1 MSAPLPPVLVVDD
14 EKNMRLSLQAMLG
27 DEGYQARTV
36 ESAEEALALLARE
49 KFFMVL
55 TDAHLTGMTGYELLS
70 RMRTGHPEIPV
81 LMITAYA
88 TPKLAVEAIKAGAID
103 YLSKPFEPEELLHAV
118 SRCAERYKL
127 LKENARL
134 RSQSSQTIEINQIIG
149 ESPRMVELRNLIK
162 TVAQSNATVLILG
175 ESGSGKELVAGAV
188 HALSQRREAPY
199 IRINCAAIP
208 EQLLESELFGHEK
221 GSFTGALKQKLGRVE
236 EADGGTIFL
245 DEIGD
250 MSRPLQAKLLR
261 FLEDGSFS
269 RVGGNEELRVDVR
282 LMAATNRDIIDAI
295 RLNQFREDLFHRLNV
310 VQLRPPP
317 LRERGRDVL
326 LLADHF
332 LRQFNATMNKQITQ
346 ISVAA
351 KQKLLSHHWPG
362 NVRELRNV
370 LERAV
375 ILEPSNEITPP
386 SLPEFHMETRL
397 RKSEL
402 PVVPSGQSIDEVM
415 ANFEK
420 EFILNTLAQNRYNLN
435 RTAEQLKIS
444 RHALRYRMTR
454 LNIHT
459 DNEEDVGSPSG
470 KETTQQC

>member
-1 MSAPLPPVLVVDD
+1 MSATLPPVLLVDD
-14 EKNMRLSLQAMLG
+14 EKNMRLSLQAMLA
-27 DEGYQARTV
+27 DEGYTANAV
-36 ESAEEALALLARE
+36 ESAEEGLSLLARE
-49 KFFMVL
+49 KFFMVI
-55 TDAHLTGMTGYELLS
+55 TDAHLNGMNGYDFLS
-70 RMRTGHPEIPV
+70 RLKTGHPGLPV

-88 TPKLAVEAIKAGAID
+88 TPRLAVEAIKAGAID

-118 SRCAERYKL
+118 ARCAERHKL
-127 LKENARL
+127 IRENNRL
-134 RSQSSQTIEINQIIG
+134 RTQTAQTFDVSQIIG

-162 TVAQSNATVLILG
+162 TVAASPATVLVLG

-188 HALSQRREAPY
+188 HALSQRRDAAY

-208 EQLLESELFGHEK
+208 EQLLESELFGHER
-221 GSFTGALKQKLGRVE
+221 GAFTGALKQKLGRVE
-236 EADGGTIFL
+236 EADAGTIFL

-261 FLEDGSFS
+261 FLEDGSFT
-269 RVGGNEELRVDVR
+269 RVGGNDELRVDVR
-282 LMAATNRDIIDAI
+282 LIAATNRDIIEAI
-295 RLNQFREDLFHRLNV
+295 RQNQFREDLFHRLNV

-332 LRQFNATMNKQITQ
+332 LRQFNAAMNKQVRR
-346 ISVAA
+346 ISASA
-351 KQKLLSHHWPG
+351 QQKLLSHHWPG

-370 LERAV
+370 IERAV
-375 ILEPSNEITPP
+375 ILETSQEVQPAN
-386 SLPEFHMETRL
+386 LPEFHLETRL

-415 ANFEK
+415 SNFER
-420 EFILNTLAQNRYNLN
+420 EFILNTLEQNRYNLS

-444 RHALRYRMTR
+444 RHALRYRMQR

-459 DNEEDVGSPSG
+459 ETDEEPAQPAS
-470 KETTQQC
+470 KEAGAC

>member
-1 MSAPLPPVLVVDD
+1 MSVALPSVLVVDD
-14 EKNMRLSLQAMLG
+14 ERNMRLSLQAMLA
-27 DEGYQARTV
+27 DEGYQAQTV
-36 ESAEEALALLARE
+36 ESAEEALRMLARE
-49 KFFMVL
+49 KFFMIV
-55 TDAHLTGMTGYELLS
+55 TDAHLTGMSGYDLLARLRS
-70 RMRTGHPEIPV
+70 SYPEVPV

-103 YLSKPFEPEELLHAV
+103 YLSKPFEPEELFHAV
-118 SRCAERYKL
+118 ARCAERFKL
-127 LKENARL
+127 LQENARL
-134 RSQSSQTIEINQIIG
+134 RRQTSQTFDLEQIIG
-149 ESPRMVELRNLIK
+149 EAPRMAELRSLIK
-162 TVAQSNATVLILG
+162 TVALSNATVLILG

-188 HALSQRREAPY
+188 HALSQRRDAPY

-221 GSFTGALKQKLGRVE
+221 GAFTGALKQKLGRVE
-236 EADGGTIFL
+236 EADAGTIFL

-261 FLEDGSFS
+261 FLEDGSFT
-269 RVGGNEELRVDVR
+269 RVGGNDELRVDVR
-282 LMAATNRDIIDAI
+282 LIAATNRDIIEAI
-295 RLNQFREDLFHRLNV
+295 RQNQFREDLFHRLNV

-332 LRQFNATMNKQITQ
+332 LRQFNIAMNKQIKRV
-346 ISVAA
+346 SVPAQ
-351 KQKLLSHHWPG
+351 QKLLAHHWPG

-370 LERAV
+370 IERAV
-375 ILEPSNEITPP
+375 ILETTDEIHPV

-415 ANFEK
+415 SNFER
-420 EFILNTLAQNRYNLN
+420 EFILNTLEQNRYNLT

-444 RHALRYRMTR
+444 RHSLRYRMTR

-459 DNEEDVGSPSG
+459 EGEDEVGTPAG
-470 KETTQQC
+470 KETTPC